1 MNQTLFFGFPIP
13 VALAFCTLV
22 LLLLAVLR
30 TLASLRKPMPV
41 RMPAQSGWHPD
52 PSTADRQ

>member
-13 VALAFCTLV
+13 VALAFCALV

-30 TLASLRKPMPV
+30 TLAVLRKPAPV

-52 PSTADRQ
+52 LSTADQQ